1 VYPEMIPTSSAEQV
15 LQTLAGF
22 KEYAAGT
29 LMVLELAGTFVFALS
44 GAAAGVKYRLDLFGV
59 LVVSC
64 ATGTA
69 GGIAR
74 DVLIGAVPPVAL
86 RDWRY
91 LGISVLAGLVVFFAS
106 PGPERQQRLRSLVL
120 TFDAAGLALFAVSGT
135 QTALGYGLNPVM
147 AALLG
152 MLTGIG
158 GGMLRDVL
166 VSDIPAVLHSDL
178 YAVAALAGAIIVV
191 AGHVLNTPLAASAL
205 AGATVC
211 FGIRLMA
218 LWRGWQLPT
227 AGGKKNAVGSAHNE
241 GGRRDPP

>member
-1 VYPEMIPTSSAEQV
+1 
-15 LQTLAGF
+15 
-22 KEYAAGT
+22 
-29 LMVLELAGTFVFALS
+29 
-44 GAAAGVKYRLDLFGV
+44 
-59 LVVSC
+59 
-64 ATGTA
+64 
-69 GGIAR
+69 
-74 DVLIGAVPPVAL
+74 
-86 RDWRY
+86 
-91 LGISVLAGLVVFFAS
+91 
-106 PGPERQQRLRSLVL
+106 
-120 TFDAAGLALFAVSGT
+120 
-135 QTALGYGLNPVM
+135 M

-191 AGHVLNTPLAASAL
+191 AGHVLNAPLAASAL

-227 AGGKKNAVGSAHNE
+227 AGGEKNAVGSAHNE